1 MIADDT
7 TRVERAR
14 PTDSVPVVE
23 TTLDPGKPP
32 REPLDPEHRAWLIG
46 LLAGGVI
53 FGISVASWV
62 ALSGANNTRKAEEK
76 TDQVT
81 ACARIEDGTAALAC
95 VVQIDQ

>member
-1 MIADDT
+1 MSID
-7 TRVERAR
+7 
-14 PTDSVPVVE
+14 PTVFDQPSATQVTEGFLE
-23 TTLDPGKPP
+23 TPKPP

-53 FGISVASWV
+53 LGIAVASWV
-62 ALSGANNTRKAEEK
+62 ALSGANNTRKAKEK

-81 ACARIEDGTAALAC
+81 ACTKIEDGTAALAC